1 MPLYTSKTVH
11 FRAVLQVETPGARF
25 TEYLTTILRLSY
37 DNTKVKID
45 VYDRLLIYKT
55 SYEER
60 KVFLSTIHSGRRF
73 MMLIK

>member
-37 DNTKVKID
+37 DNAKVKID
-45 VYDRLLIYKT
+45 VYDRRLIYKT
-55 SYEER
+55 SYKER
-60 KVFLSTIHSGRRF
+60 KVLSTIHSGRRF